1 MKSARAEREKEG
13 LQPTDLNQLIQLIKP
28 ENAEAGV
35 VKVTAK
41 HSLAQDLPFFVVQ
54 KPERNERFII
64 FNITKDSKTRGNEI
78 QLPYIGEVIEAF
90 RSLHHE
96 EKGTLLIP
104 LRQCRGYLELPLFFG
119 KARKE
124 HIVLVEVDLA
134 TQTMRTHDSQGGLVR
149 WTAYP
154 DAMEG
159 VSEAQ
164 NLEYKYKGYGVQ
176 KDHHACGYY
185 VYDYIL
191 ARLQRG
197 KDFDLGRVFVNPK
210 ITKKE
215 YLDLCGLKNNSSQ
228 ANPNIEAKEENG
240 DDVLSVVSEEAVEN
254 SKVEEPR
261 GRSFSRGS
269 SSDK

>member
-35 VKVTAK
+35 VKVAAK
-41 HSLAQDLPFFVVQ
+41 HSLAQDLPFFVVE
-54 KPERNERFII
+54 KPERHERFII
-64 FNITKDSKTRGNEI
+64 FNITKDSKTQNNEI
-78 QLPYIGEVIEAF
+78 QLPYIGEVIDTF
-90 RSLHHE
+90 RRAHRE

-215 YLDLCGLKNNSSQ
+215 YLKSCGL
-228 ANPNIEAKEENG
+228 NPQSEAKQ
-240 DDVLSVVSEEAVEN
+240 DDDNLSDS
-254 SKVEEPR
+254 
-261 GRSFSRGS
+261 GS
-269 SSDK
+269 DLSLR